1 LRPGTTGQ
9 GNFAVSLLITGEDLA
24 CLDAEAGG
32 HRWQR
37 IPPTEKRGR
46 VHTSTVTVSVTDPTV
61 AQAFE
66 LKEKDLSLSWYSGSG
81 SGGQH
86 RNKHQNCARLTH
98 VPSGITVTAQT
109 RSRENSLQ
117 QARAALVERLQTD
130 HAAYQHN
137 TFAQQ
142 KKSQVGSGQRGDKI
156 RTYRLQHD
164 EVCDHRTDKRINC
177 RQLERGFIDLLW

>member
-1 LRPGTTGQ
+1 MRPSTTGQ
-9 GNFAVSLLITGEDLA
+9 GNFAISLLITGKDLT
-24 CLDAEAGG
+24 CLDREAGG

-46 VHTSTVTVSVTDPTV
+46 VHTSTVTVSVTDPDAV
-61 AQAFE
+61 CDFE
-66 LKEKDLSLSWYSGSG
+66 LRDEDLSLSWYSGSG
-81 SGGQH
+81 AGGQH
-86 RNKHQNCARLTH
+86 RNKHANCARLTH

-117 QARAALVERLQTD
+117 QARTALVERLQAM
-130 HAAYQHN
+130 HASAQHDELS
-137 TFAQQ
+137 QQ

-164 EVCDHRTDKRINC
+164 EICDHRTNKRITC
-177 RQLERGFIDLLW
+177 RQLERGMLDLLW